1 MANWFDN
8 VPAPLDA
15 SGCVVPL
22 DTRELV
28 YKGETWKVYG
38 FAYSTRHRCW
48 GVVCGDDD
56 SISLNAFT
64 LPDSWERLE
73 EDIESMLRKKLA
85 CYYFGHGQSILCRA
99 CPANNLEKDCKEV
112 ATCDILRRIKSLA
125 GSGEGQ

>member
-15 SGCVVPL
+15 SGRVVPL
-22 DTRELV
+22 DTKELV
-28 YKGETWKVYG
+28 YKGETRKVYV
-38 FAYSTRHRCW
+38 FVYSIRFRSW
-48 GVVCGDDD
+48 FVEFGDCVDVRL
-56 SISLNAFT
+56 SACT
-64 LPDSWERLE
+64 MPDSWERLE

-99 CPANNLEKDCKEV
+99 CPANNLEKDCKDV
-112 ATCDILRRIKSLA
+112 ATRDILRRIKSLA